1 MIEIVKENLNFE
13 IAIENEGNFSCDAKI
28 QFHFPFAEKG
38 VQAHEIWRLSTKTS
52 LVN

>member
-1 MIEIVKENLNFE
+1 MIGFVKENLNFE
-13 IAIENEGNFSCDAKI
+13 IAIENEESFSCDVKI
-28 QFHFPFAEKG
+28 QFHFPSAER

>member
-1 MIEIVKENLNFE
+1 MIGFVKENLNFE
-13 IAIENEGNFSCDAKI
+13 IAIENEECFSCDVKI
-28 QFHFPFAEKG
+28 QFHFPSAEKG